1 MRILFVH
8 EVNYRKKVIFEMH
21 DFPELLSLAGHDV
34 VFVDFAE
41 GVERSGWRRY
51 LDWRTETSIVEERAH
66 SGAAVEVRTPG
77 RLLPPPLD
85 RLVASITQV
94 PAIVRAIRDHK
105 PDVLVLYAVPTN
117 GWQAIMIA
125 RRMGVPVL
133 FRALDIS
140 HELRPTVFDRLIERA
155 ERFIYR
161 NASVVSANN
170 PALADYV
177 ASKGALE
184 RNVRVDYPGI
194 DLERFSP
201 GGRSEALMARYGLG
215 PEDQI
220 VQFMGTLYRFAGLD
234 WLIDELAPML
244 RAEPRRK
251 LMLVGGGEA
260 EAELRAQVERLGL
273 QTSVLF
279 TGWIG
284 YDELADHLRLA
295 DVAVTPFAEKLVANC
310 ALPSKILQYAGCG
323 VPTVCTRLDGMRR
336 MIAEGDGVVYR
347 APGDAFSSAIA
358 SWLDDDEGR
367 RAAGAKARCEIERLC
382 RWETAVAGFEDAL
395 RQAIGAERGG
405 IDTHEIPRRQS

>member
-8 EVNYRKKVIFEMH
+8 EVNYRMKVIFEMH

-41 GVERSGWRRY
+41 GVERSGWRRFF
-51 LDWRTETSIVEERAH
+51 DWSTETSIVRERAH

-77 RLLPPPLD
+77 RLLPPPFD

-94 PAIVRAIRDHK
+94 PAIVRTIRDHQ

-140 HELRPTVFDRLIERA
+140 HELRPTVFDRLVERA
-155 ERFIYR
+155 ERFVYR
-161 NASVVSANN
+161 NASTVSANN
-170 PALADYV
+170 AALADYV
-177 ASKGALE
+177 ASKGASE

-201 GGRSEALMARYGLG
+201 GGRSEALMARHGLEPG
-215 PEDQI
+215 DQV

-234 WLIDELAPML
+234 WLIEELAPML
-244 RAEPRRK
+244 RAEPHRK
-251 LMLVGGGEA
+251 VMLVGGGEA
-260 EAELRAQVERLGL
+260 ELELRAQVERLEL
-273 QTSVLF
+273 QSSVLF

-323 VPTVCTRLDGMRR
+323 VPTVCTRLDGMSR
-336 MIAEGDGVVYR
+336 MIADGDGVMYR
-347 APGDAFSSAIA
+347 APGEPFVSAIT
-358 SWLDDDEGR
+358 SWLDDDAGR
-367 RAAGAKARCEIERLC
+367 RSAGAKARSEIERLC
-382 RWETAVAGFEDAL
+382 RWDTAVTGFEDAL
-395 RQAIGAERGG
+395 GQAIERMRMVV
-405 IDTHEIPRRQS
+405 TRRSPS